1 MLTEKRICQECSE
14 PLYGRADKKFCCDQC
29 RNTFNNRNNSDV
41 NRIVRNINYALRR
54 NRRILSE
61 LNDSEKT
68 RLERNRLIMH
78 GFSFKYF
85 THTRAAKNGT
95 VYYFCYEM
103 GYVPLDEEDVLIV
116 SNESVG

>member
-1 MLTEKRICQECSE
+1 
-14 PLYGRADKKFCCDQC
+14 
-29 RNTFNNRNNSDV
+29 
-41 NRIVRNINYALRR
+41 
-54 NRRILSE
+54 
-61 LNDSEKT
+61 
-68 RLERNRLIMH
+68 MH